1 MIGLFAKYRNLLL
14 LGLLVVMLVV
24 SSQMNRDRL
33 LRETAAVSLPVTYT
47 GASANVQTAQTPM
60 EQYRQQ
66 RDETAMQDM
75 AALQA
80 LADAEVLDAQTRE
93 DAAARLQLLVTQR
106 EQQTALE
113 GALLE
118 TSLWPCVAV
127 ISPGSVTVV
136 TEKEA
141 LTEAERIT
149 LLTMVQAHTDVDAG
163 GVRIVCGEVGEK

>member
-1 MIGLFAKYRNLLL
+1 MLSLFSKYRNLLL

-47 GASANVQTAQTPM
+47 SETTDAQSAQTPL

-66 RDETAMQDM
+66 RDTTALQDM
-75 AALQA
+75 AALQE
-80 LADAEVLDAQTRE
+80 LVDAETLDAQTRE

-118 TSLWPCVAV
+118 TALWPCVAIV
-127 ISPGSVTVV
+127 SPGSVTVV
-136 TEKEA
+136 TERET
-141 LTEAERIT
+141 LTEAERAT

-163 GVRIVCGEVGEK
+163 GVRIVCGEAKEK